1 MGQFLLAL
9 KRKSLTSA
17 RSGRPTAHAFWL
29 SAVLFLV
36 VRRSSPAFGVLF
48 YKGSKNPN
56 ELHVLL
62 HLSQKEESFLILGE
76 ESADGLGGTGTSR
89 RPKRWAGGAP
99 EVGPRYGT

>member
-1 MGQFLLAL
+1 
-9 KRKSLTSA
+9 
-17 RSGRPTAHAFWL
+17 
-29 SAVLFLV
+29 
-36 VRRSSPAFGVLF
+36 
-48 YKGSKNPN
+48 
-56 ELHVLL
+56 LL